1 VIDQIMTWAASAL
14 FIGGSLLTLMAAIGL
29 VRFPDVLAR
38 MHGVTKPGTLGIAMM
53 MTGLALSSQSIE
65 VAWKVALVVMFQL
78 ITSPVSAH
86 MIGRAA
92 VRTRKMASDLLVV
105 DELREDLDRAEAAE
119 EAAPEGPAPRE

>member
-1 VIDQIMTWAASAL
+1 MEQLMTWAASAL
-14 FIGGSLLTLMAAIGL
+14 FLAGSLLTLMAAIGL

-38 MHGVTKPGTLGIAMM
+38 MHGVTKPGTLGIALL
-53 MTGLALSSQSIE
+53 MTGLALSLRSWD

-92 VRTRKMASDLLVV
+92 VRTGKMASDLLVV
-105 DELREDLDRAEAAE
+105 DELSQDLARDDVAHDARS
-119 EAAPEGPAPRE
+119 PRN

>member
-1 VIDQIMTWAASAL
+1 MEQIFQWVASGL
-14 FIGGSLLTLMAAIGL
+14 FLAGSLLTFIAAVGL

-53 MTGLALSSQSIE
+53 MIGLALSLQSLQ

-86 MIGRAA
+86 MIGRSA
-92 VRTRKMASDLLVV
+92 VRTKKVASDLLVV
-105 DELREDLDRAEAAE
+105 DELSEDLAHGEQRF
-119 EAAPEGPAPRE
+119 RN